1 MYFCLCWQSHCS
13 LKWYSVKE
21 ALCSYCLWKKF
32 WSSQWSQMLSSEET
46 EKHNYD
52 LCFHSVFMESD
63 YHYLSLCYFSFT
75 SPHPSKKKWM
85 KRSHKEKGEGK
96 MTVYFNWA
104 DTGKWRQKNTKL
116 RVHWER
122 VNGFFLT
129 IHRNHIIPYCYQWK
143 KCLQIISGQQ
153 MRTKANYPDWSG
165 NLETPPL
172 FP

>member
-21 ALCSYCLWKKF
+21 TLCYYCLGKKF

-52 LCFHSVFMESD
+52 VFSLCIHGLWLSLPVFMLFFS
-63 YHYLSLCYFSFT
+63 YLP
-75 SPHPSKKKWM
+75 SPLQKKWM
-85 KRSHKEKGEGK
+85 KRSHKEKRKGK

-143 KCLQIISGQQ
+143 KCLQITSGQQ

-172 FP
+172 FL